1 MENKLK
7 VLLSMMNALPEQRID
22 GREYEPVQGQLTAFK
37 SGNCVEHHDF
47 TCSMDDYQELVTN
60 FYNDCKARGL
70 TPSFGWSRVSII

>member
-1 MENKLK
+1 MDNKLN
-7 VLLSMMNALPEQRID
+7 VLLNMMNALPEQRIE
-22 GREYEPVQGQLTAFK
+22 GRDYEPAIGEFTAFK
-37 SGNCVEHHDF
+37 NHECVERRDF